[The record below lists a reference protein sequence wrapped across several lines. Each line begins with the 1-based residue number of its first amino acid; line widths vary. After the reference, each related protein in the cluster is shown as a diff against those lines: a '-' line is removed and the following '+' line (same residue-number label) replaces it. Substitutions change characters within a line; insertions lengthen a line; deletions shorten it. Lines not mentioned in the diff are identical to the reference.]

1 MLNDILA
8 AGLTKILN
16 AESVGKNEVS
26 LNYTSSFMKKVL
38 EILNNEGYIGEII
51 EEDNGFGK
59 SFKINVMGRINK
71 CGVIKPRFSI
81 KKVDFEK
88 WEKRYLPAKDFGVII
103 ISTPQGLMT
112 HLKAKELG
120 IGGKL
125 IAFCY

>member
-1 MLNDILA
+1 MLNDILS